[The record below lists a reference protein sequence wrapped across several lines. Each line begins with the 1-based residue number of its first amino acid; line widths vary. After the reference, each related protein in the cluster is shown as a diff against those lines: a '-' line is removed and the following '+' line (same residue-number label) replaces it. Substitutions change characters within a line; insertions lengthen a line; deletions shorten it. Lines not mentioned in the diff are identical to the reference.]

1 MLLCDTHVRL
11 FQACKLQKT
20 NDWKSKQ
27 TRTTI
32 NDHRESRLI
41 DAILNLWIDHVP
53 WVMDSQDNHCNGGS
67 WLYSLGF
74 RQKNKSRITFPEGP
88 SSPSSALSSCTFT
101 HDSFDSVS
109 FALVIFRLNDLLPPN
124 NVRMKKKTLHKLLG
138 ILEDGIWEDLR
149 NVCNHVIGDWCFLF
163 SGNHGLQRA
172 RLGFWLDDWREG
184 KPTRESAS
192 YLPGATQLS
201 LIIFTTRL
209 NPLNYSI
216 SKKNYGGQ

>member
-1 MLLCDTHVRL
+1 MLQGH
-11 FQACKLQKT
+11 QKGA
-20 NDWKSKQ
+20 
-27 TRTTI
+27 
-32 NDHRESRLI
+32 L
-41 DAILNLWIDHVP
+41 LNLLALLQLDPADLIWFNHQNGFVP
-53 WVMDSQDNHCNGGS
+53 EDPEVHHIPHWNCECILM
-67 WLYSLGF
+67 LG
-74 RQKNKSRITFPEGP
+74 QN
-88 SSPSSALSSCTFT
+88 
-101 HDSFDSVS
+101 
-109 FALVIFRLNDLLPPN
+109 PN

-163 SGNHGLQRA
+163 AGNHGLQRA